1 MMTLSLRIFI
11 YALYLAGI
19 VLLMVFSGDKPAWIS
34 GTDPAI
40 KSGEINN
47 NTDNSFIICTLVF
60 LVIVFFQGLMF
71 IKTSARLEKFLAPL
85 LLLLFCWIWLGA

>member
-1 MMTLSLRIFI
+1 MTLSLRIFI

-19 VLLMVFSGDKPAWIS
+19 VLLRVFSGDEPTWMS

-40 KSGEINN
+40 KLGERNN
-47 NTDNSFIICTLVF
+47 NADNNFIVCTIIF
-60 LVIVFFQGLMF
+60 IVIVFFQVLIF
-71 IKTSARLEKFLAPL
+71 LKTSARLEKMLAPI